1 MKKIILLVICAL
13 FLISCDQTE
22 TKVSVKAS
30 YDQDEREIIIEI
42 ENEGEKSIWYKADEV
57 FLCQV
62 TNKKSNAEYTWNSDE
77 DESYE
82 LQVGEIYKVK
92 LRESLPV
99 GVYEMSVI
107 TQTKKNIQVKHL
119 STIEVK

>member
-1 MKKIILLVICAL
+1 MKKIILLIICTL

-22 TKVSVKAS
+22 TKISVKAS

-42 ENEGEKSIWYKADEV
+42 ENEGEKSIWYKPDEI
-57 FLCQV
+57 FLCKV
-62 TNKKSNAEYTWNSDE
+62 TNKKSNSEYTWNSDE

-82 LQVGEIYKVK
+82 LSVGEIYKVK

>member
-22 TKVSVKAS
+22 TKISVKAS

>member
-22 TKVSVKAS
+22 TKISVKAS

-62 TNKKSNAEYTWNSDE
+62 TNKKTNAEYTWNSDE
-77 DESYE
+77 GESYE